1 MDFRSA
7 LKTARAN
14 VSTPKPPSTSSR
26 RDTLH
31 SAPSPARAQS
41 AFAIRTHSKADA
53 SAKGVPS
60 YSVQYVGLAQGDFG
74 VLSKRVPLTPSIV
87 PPSTAAEGDEGEPAS
102 SKEKETFNVSSL
114 SQALRI
120 SSPRAGSSSPN
131 PNPSKVKPKPKP
143 SQSSPTEGAAAMLQ
157 DGKSAAST
165 GDNDD
170 EAAHPTTPRSET
182 FAAVDHR
189 SAHSAPWVPHA
200 QFVSHPLGMSGESL
214 LWRGGGGEGEE
225 EEEDAAMHDF
235 QRSPPSRLGS
245 SARQRGGS
253 RGSILTAS
261 PAMPLAYQ
269 PTKALPLRNALKPS
283 RRWPYRGMHPGEK
296 VRPSPPPRLQSG
308 NMRRPTTTM
317 MTSPCQKTVHNPVN
331 EWKDDLKRREPL
343 QIHAPDS
350 EPYLQLLMLRKQLM
364 EIPTSAE

>member
-1 MDFRSA
+1 VDFRSA

-131 PNPSKVKPKPKP
+131 PNPSKLAPKP
-143 SQSSPTEGAAAMLQ
+143 SQSGPAMLQ
-157 DGKSAAST
+157 DGKSASST

-170 EAAHPTTPRSET
+170 AAAHPTTPRSEA

-214 LWRGGGGEGEE
+214 LWRGGGEGGGEAD
-225 EEEDAAMHDF
+225 EEEDVAMMHDF
-235 QRSPPSRLGS
+235 QRSPPSRQGS
-245 SARQRGGS
+245 SARQRGS

-261 PAMPLAYQ
+261 PAMPLSYQ
-269 PTKALPLRNALKPS
+269 PIKALPLRNALKPS
-283 RRWPYRGMHPGEK
+283 RRWPYRGMHAGEK
-296 VRPSPPPRLQSG
+296 VRPSPPPRVQSG
-308 NMRRPTTTM
+308 NMRRPATTM
-317 MTSPCQKTVHNPVN
+317 LTSPCQKTVHNPVN

-343 QIHAPDS
+343 RIHAPDS